1 LNSILA
7 YLFIF
12 IVLVA
17 LVSVVLAYQ
26 RHQNWRQFARKYRF
40 RFRQRAWL
48 RKPVVEGQI
57 QGRHFR
63 LAKAE
68 TSSDTGVMGV
78 EMIEMTM
85 GLLGQVP
92 VGLIVSREAPS
103 LTMDQESRRIKT
115 GDHRFDESAYVEGR
129 DRTDVVRYLSA
140 DRRQALM
147 ELLGFESADFAGIRN
162 DRVVL
167 TERRMVSD
175 LAHLE
180 RRFQFL
186 FDIARRLDG

>member
-17 LVSVVLAYQ
+17 IVSLILAHQ

-40 RFRQRAWL
+40 RFRQQAWL
-48 RKPVVEGQI
+48 RKPIVEGQI

-63 LAKAE
+63 LMKAE

-78 EMIEMTM
+78 ELIEMTM
-85 GLLGQVP
+85 GLLGRIP
-92 VGLIVSREAPS
+92 AGLLVSKEAPS
-103 LTMDQESRRIKT
+103 LAPDQESRRIET
-115 GDHRFDESAYVEGR
+115 GDEKLDQAAYIEGR
-129 DRTDVVRYLSA
+129 NPPDVLHYLTT
-140 DRRQALM
+140 DRRQALL
-147 ELLGFESADFAGIRN
+147 ELLSFESADFAGIRE

-175 LAHLE
+175 LTNLE

-186 FDIARRLDG
+186 FDVARRLDG